1 MTTVNET
8 LNTPES
14 TSSVDSSPTTEVASQ
29 QPLEANP
36 SPQAAPAPEPTN
48 DAKDSAVES
57 STTDDKDANK
67 KATLLDV
74 VKAAYEKDKPDSDSS
89 VEGDHS
95 KSVEPVNSDAKPVQD
110 DGQQKDAQDQPAEK
124 LPFHN
129 HPRWKEMITER
140 EALKPRAEQYDKI
153 TTFMNNNGLTPEE
166 MAEGMHVMALMKQN
180 PIDAYKQLQG
190 YIEKLAPLTGDVL
203 HPDIKAKVDDGFVDE
218 ETAKELSVL
227 KAQRD
232 LMESRQ
238 RQADEQMQQQE
249 SAQRQRSIHD
259 AVANWEQIEKAK
271 DPDWSAKYEMVMER
285 VNTLLVGNRPQTP
298 DQAIEIARRALSD
311 VNTRLRPL
319 AGRGNTI
326 KSPTSSL
333 SSNQAHSAP
342 RSLDEVIRM
351 GLQSQ
356 R

>member
-1 MTTVNET
+1 MSNVNET
-8 LNTPES
+8 LNQPES
-14 TSSVDSSPTTEVASQ
+14 ASSADSSPATEAAIQ

-36 SPQAAPAPEPTN
+36 APQAAQAPEPSN

-74 VKAAYEKDKPDSDSS
+74 VKAAYEKDKPDSNSS
-89 VEGDHS
+89 DEGDHS
-95 KSVEPVNSDAKPVQD
+95 ATADSSDSDAKLVQD
-110 DGQQKDAQDQPAEK
+110 DSKQKDNSNQQAEK

-129 HPRWKEMITER
+129 HPRWKEMISER

-153 TTFMNNNGLTPEE
+153 TNFMHTNGLTPDE

-180 PIDAYKQLQG
+180 PVDAYKQLQG
-190 YIEKLAPLTGDVL
+190 YIEKLAPYTGEVL
-203 HPDIKAKVDDGFVDE
+203 PPEIKAKVDEGFVDE
-218 ETAKELSVL
+218 ETAKELAML

-232 LMESRQ
+232 LSESRQ
-238 RQADEQMQQQE
+238 RQADEQRQQQE
-249 SAQRQRSIHD
+249 IMNRQRSIHD

-285 VNTLLVGNRPQTP
+285 VNTLLVGNRPQSP

-311 VNTRLRPL
+311 VNARLRPL
-319 AGRGNTI
+319 AGRNNTI
-326 KSPTSSL
+326 KTPTSSL
-333 SSNQAHSAP
+333 SSNQARSAP

-351 GLQSQ
+351 GLQSN

>member
-1 MTTVNET
+1 MNTVNET
-8 LNTPES
+8 LNQPES
-14 TSSVDSSPTTEVASQ
+14 APSADSSPTTEVASQ
-29 QPLEANP
+29 QPLEAN
-36 SPQAAPAPEPTN
+36 SAPEVAQTPEPN
-48 DAKDSAVES
+48 HDAKDSAVES

-74 VKAAYEKDKPDSDSS
+74 VKAAYEKGKPDSDSS
-89 VEGDHS
+89 NEGDHS
-95 KSVEPVNSDAKPVQD
+95 KPAEHSNSDAKLVQD
-110 DGQQKDAQDQPAEK
+110 DSQQKDNSDRPAEK

-153 TTFMNNNGLTPEE
+153 TNFMNTNGLTPEE

-180 PIDAYKQLQG
+180 PVDAYKQLQG
-190 YIEKLAPLTGDVL
+190 YIEKLGPLTGDVL
-203 HPDIKAKVDDGFVDE
+203 SPDIRAKVDDGFVDE
-218 ETAKELSVL
+218 DTAKELSML

-238 RQADEQMQQQE
+238 QQVFAQQQQQE
-249 SAQRQRSIHD
+249 VASRQRGIHD
-259 AVANWEQIEKAK
+259 AVLNWEQLEKAK

-285 VNTLLVGNRPQTP
+285 VNTLLVGNRPQSP

-319 AGRGNTI
+319 AGRGTTI

-333 SSNQAHSAP
+333 SSNQARSAP

-351 GLQSQ
+351 GLQSNH
-356 R
+356 